1 MFEMF
6 DRREIGLQSLHSCWL
21 PFLNT
26 VITLAT
32 FKEFRNTPV
41 LNDKFIRVHNGSE
54 ILLFRPFNILAGKL
68 LGPLALFRLKVFNIL
83 ATSSGVV
90 GDKNNV
96 LVFLFVKKGLKF
108 FLAFGIFLSNFPAI
122 DVKSC

>member
-1 MFEMF
+1 M
-6 DRREIGLQSLHSCWL
+6 

-26 VITLAT
+26 GITLAT
-32 FKEFRNTPV
+32 FREFRNAPV

-54 ILLFRPFNILAGKL
+54 ISFFASFSILAGKL
-68 LGPLALFRLKVFNIL
+68 LGPIALFRLKVFDIL
-83 ATSSGVV
+83 ATSLDVV

-96 LVFLFVKKGLKF
+96 LALPFIKNKLKF

-122 DVKSC
+122 DVKKLLSDWQ